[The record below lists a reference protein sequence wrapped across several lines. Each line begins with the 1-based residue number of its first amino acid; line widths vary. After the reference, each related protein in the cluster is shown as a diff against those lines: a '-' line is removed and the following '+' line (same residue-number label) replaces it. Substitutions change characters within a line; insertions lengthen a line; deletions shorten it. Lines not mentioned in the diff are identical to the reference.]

1 MDRVAGDGTNWR
13 FPAVSGDSLKSR
25 STSARGLQDYNVSPD
40 MGAPSALVT
49 SIMTPSADA
58 IADCV
63 LATFEQLPDKRKPR
77 PRTDGSREWVP
88 LSGIV
93 LSQGNTPTKSRTRLV
108 AYAYRIVKMASS
120 RACL

>member
-13 FPAVSGDSLKSR
+13 SPAVSGGSLKSR
-25 STSARGLQDYNVSPD
+25 SISARGLQDYNVSPRH
-40 MGAPSALVT
+40 GCTQRT
-49 SIMTPSADA
+49 SIMTSSADA

-108 AYAYRIVKMASS
+108 AYAYRIAKMASS

>member
-1 MDRVAGDGTNWR
+1 MDRVAGDGTSTNWR
-13 FPAVSGDSLKSR
+13 SPAVSGAVSSHGPLP
-25 STSARGLQDYNVSPD
+25 LEDYNVSPRH
-40 MGAPSALVT
+40 GCTQRTL
-49 SIMTPSADA
+49 IMTPSADA
-58 IADCV
+58 VADCV

-93 LSQGNTPTKSRTRLV
+93 LSQGNTPTRSRTRLV
-108 AYAYRIVKMASS
+108 AYAYRIAKMASS